1 MYGLIG
7 GNTDAQLVCLK
18 SVVNAIGESEPQE
31 ASAGTLHGWLD
42 MTGGDSRY
50 TTYHAK
56 TEEATHVFVADWV
69 QLPEDFSPENCRL
82 LCGGK
87 RYDVLQIDNPMGM
100 GDGSQL
106 EIYLRYTGGAA
117 QCWKA

>member
-1 MYGLIG
+1 MYGRIG
-7 GNTDAQLVCLK
+7 GNTDAQLVRLK
-18 SVVNAIGESEPQE
+18 SVVNTIGESEPQE
-31 ASAGTLHGWLD
+31 EPAVTLHGWLD

-69 QLPEDFSPENCRL
+69 QLPENLSPENCCL

-87 RYDVLQIDNPMGM
+87 QYDVLQIDNPMGM
-100 GDGSQL
+100 ADGSQL
-106 EIYLRYTGGAA
+106 EIYLRYTGGVA

>member
-31 ASAGTLHGWLD
+31 ASAVTLHGWLD

-69 QLPEDFSPENCRL
+69 QLPENIVPENCRL
-82 LCGGK
+82 RCGGK
-87 RYDVLQIDNPMGM
+87 RYDVLDIDNPVEM

-117 QCWKA
+117 Q